1 MVAMAPV
8 LFCQGK
14 YVRLVTPKLPE
25 AAGPRS
31 GECGRGAPL
40 GDQAR
45 DANRREMTLL
55 VLGDSAAAGV
65 GVATQDQALVGHMVA
80 RLKDRFRVRW
90 RVIAET
96 GATTRSTIVK
106 LKQLHANAN
115 SSAPPESFSLVAI
128 SLGVNEVTC
137 GRSARKWLAELDELA
152 RLLRD
157 QAGVQRMLWS
167 GIPAMHEF
175 PCLPQ
180 PLRWYLG
187 ARARML
193 NRVLR
198 AWTER
203 QPDCEFVA
211 APDGGYAELMATDGF
226 HPGPKVYELWAEEM
240 VRRVEKIGN
249 GRRFRR
255 AGPPGDA
262 HSSPGNRRDRA

>member
-14 YVRLVTPKLPE
+14 YVRRVTPKLPE
-25 AAGPRS
+25 AAGARC
-31 GECGRGAPL
+31 GECGTGAPL
-40 GDQAR
+40 S
-45 DANRREMTLL
+45 LL

-65 GVATQDQALVGHMVA
+65 GVETQEEALAGQMVR
-80 RLKDRFRVRW
+80 RLKDRFQVRW
-90 RVIAET
+90 KVEAET
-96 GATTRSTIVK
+96 GATTRSTIARFRRLVR
-106 LKQLHANAN
+106 
-115 SSAPPESFSLVAI
+115 SESGRHEEPSEAAGARAQTVDKPQQFRVAAI

-137 GRSARKWLAELDELA
+137 GRKVRRWVAELDELA
-152 RLLRD
+152 ALLREEYG
-157 QAGVQRMLWS
+157 AQRMLWS

-193 NRVLR
+193 NRVLW
-198 AWTER
+198 AWTEP
-203 QPDCEFVA
+203 QVDCEFVA

-240 VRRVEKIGN
+240 VRRVESAIK
-249 GRRFRR
+249 
-255 AGPPGDA
+255 
-262 HSSPGNRRDRA
+262 S

>member
-1 MVAMAPV
+1 MLAMAPL

-14 YVRLVTPKLPE
+14 YVRRVTPKLPE
-25 AAGPRS
+25 AAGARS
-31 GECGRGAPL
+31 GECGSGPPL
-40 GDQAR
+40 S
-45 DANRREMTLL
+45 LL

-65 GVATQDQALVGHMVA
+65 GVATQEEALAGHMVR

-106 LKQLHANAN
+106 LKSGELR
-115 SSAPPESFSLVAI
+115 PTKLESPDAISRPTPNVFGVVAI

-137 GRSARKWLAELDELA
+137 GRPVRRWLAELDELA
-152 RLLRD
+152 RLLTEN
-157 QAGVQRMLWS
+157 AGPQRMLWS

-193 NRVLR
+193 NRVLQG
-198 AWTER
+198 WTER
-203 QPDCEFVA
+203 HADCEFVA
-211 APDGGYAELMATDGF
+211 APASGYAELMATDGF

-240 VRRVEKIGN
+240 VRRVE
-249 GRRFRR
+249 
-255 AGPPGDA
+255 GD
-262 HSSPGNRRDRA
+262 

>member
-1 MVAMAPV
+1 MVALAPV

-14 YVRLVTPKLPE
+14 CVRRVTPKLPE

-40 GDQAR
+40 S
-45 DANRREMTLL
+45 LL

-65 GVATQDQALVGHMVA
+65 GVATQEEALAGHMVK
-80 RLKDRFRVRW
+80 RLKGRFQVRW
-90 RVIAET
+90 KVVAET
-96 GATTRSTIVK
+96 GATTRSVIAQ
-106 LKQLHANAN
+106 LKSLHARSTAT
-115 SSAPPESFSLVAI
+115 PESFTVVAI

-137 GRSARKWLAELDELA
+137 GRSARRWLAELDELA
-152 RLLRD
+152 QILREKFG
-157 QAGVQRMLWS
+157 AQRMLWS

-198 AWTER
+198 GWTEH
-203 QPDCEFVA
+203 QADCEFVA

-240 VRRVEKIGN
+240 VRRVEN
-249 GRRFRR
+249 LAR
-255 AGPPGDA
+255 
-262 HSSPGNRRDRA
+262 